1 MAAKA
6 QSSANGDVP
15 AGTRDFGA
23 QFRGLD
29 RNDPSSWPA
38 APKYLLYLAMAAV
51 VVLALWWFW
60 LRGMGADLDAARAK
74 EAQLRKDYQTKVQR
88 AVSLEELKK
97 QKELVQQYVTLLEK
111 QLPSKAEMDALLSDI
126 NQAGLGRNLQFELFR
141 PGPAVFRDYYAEK
154 PIALKVT
161 GDFNSIGAFTA
172 DIANMSRIVTLNNIN
187 VYQST
192 DKNKAGTLVME
203 AVAKTFRYLDP
214 DEIATQRAATQK
226 GKKK

>member
-6 QSSANGDVP
+6 QSSTNGDIS
-15 AGTRDFGA
+15 AGTRDFSA
-23 QFRGLD
+23 QFHGLD

-38 APKYLLYLAMAAV
+38 APKYLLYLAVAL
-51 VVLALWWFW
+51 VVLGALWYFW
-60 LRGMGADLDAARAK
+60 LKGMGEDLDAARAQ
-74 EAQLRKDYQTKVQR
+74 EVQLRKDYQTKVQR
-88 AVSLEELKK
+88 AVSLEELRK

-111 QLPSKAEMDALLSDI
+111 QLPGKAEMDALLSDV

-141 PGPAVFRDYYAEK
+141 PAPLVVHDYYAEQ

-187 VYQST
+187 VYQSA
-192 DKNKAGTLVME
+192 DKNKAGVLVME

-214 DEIATQRAATQK
+214 DDIAKQKAATQK